1 MKRHRIIITGSISI
15 FIFFTVLAMLFYFP
29 VQIEA
34 LNPSH
39 GNCSICHSVHG
50 SPGQSLTN
58 YAAVEVLCLSC
69 HGPAGTATK
78 KADVHINKSGSSY
91 PPFRMTC
98 MDCHNPHDGMT
109 NRFGGINLRMVGR
122 NVDGSGDAMI
132 VTPNSGNRYVVFE
145 NRGANAPAPY
155 NSSLYS
161 FADGDQDG
169 DGYKDGIC
177 EACHTATRF
186 HTNNNFKKSHNV
198 GNNCMACHPHDGY
211 FLFR

>member
-1 MKRHRIIITGSISI
+1 MKRHLFSIRGFMSI
-15 FIFFTVLAMLFYFP
+15 FVLLTVAAVLLCFP
-29 VQIEA
+29 GRIDA

-50 SPGQSLTN
+50 SPGQSLTDN
-58 YAAVEVLCLSC
+58 AVVEVLCLSC
-69 HGPAGTATK
+69 HGPTGTAAK

-98 MDCHNPHDGMT
+98 MDCHNPHDGMS

-145 NRGANAPAPY
+145 KRGANAPAPY

-198 GNNCMACHPHDGY
+198 GNNCIACHPHDGY